1 MKKTLPLLIFLFGI
15 LPFMANAQSDDNS
28 GLSEGV
34 GPYIGLVGAI
44 NNTWII
50 IDNELQNN
58 EHHEHQ
64 PTFGPAGGLV
74 LGYKFNDKHSVQVE
88 GFFSKQGAKYDIL
101 DDNGKEVGNKEIDLK
116 YIAVPLLFKVSGV
129 GSTRFNLHFG
139 PQVAFL
145 LSGEEVNTFT
155 ENVTVTKTFSGAPR
169 SVNRGTYTI
178 ASDDSDDQKRFGA
191 YKLNKV
197 DPSVVLG
204 LGVEHDISDQWYL
217 SANLRFSYSF
227 SDIVDSEVVDSPYN
241 LDKYTL
247 RYNVVGGLQIGIHYF
262 FNQP

>member
-1 MKKTLPLLIFLFGI
+1 M
-15 LPFMANAQSDDNS
+15 LPFLANAQSND
-28 GLSEGV
+28 GGELSEGL

-58 EHHEHQ
+58 EHHKHKA
-64 PTFGPAGGLV
+64 TFGPAGGLV
-74 LGYKFNDKHSVQVE
+74 LGYKFNDKNSLQVE
-88 GFFSKQGAKYDIL
+88 GFYSKQGAKYDIL
-101 DDNGKEVGNKEIDLK
+101 DDNGKEVGKKEIDLK
-116 YIAVPLLFKVSGV
+116 YIAVPLLFKVSGT
-129 GSTRFNLHFG
+129 GTTRFNLHFG

-145 LSGEEVNTFT
+145 LSGKEVNTF
-155 ENVTVTKTFSGAPR
+155 NQDVTITKTFSGAPR

-178 ASDDSDDQKRFGA
+178 ASSDSDEQKKPGV
-191 YKLNKV
+191 YKFNTV

-217 SANLRFSYSF
+217 SANFRFSYSF
-227 SDIVDSEVVDSPYN
+227 TDIVDSEVVESPYN